1 MSDTN
6 PDEHEIGI
14 PRDPGLERAR
24 YIARLFDSRIP
35 LPGGLRVG
43 LDGIIGVIPG
53 VGDLVTATVGL
64 VILGEGLKR
73 GLPRHRLAQMVFNLL
88 LDTGA
93 GVVPGVGDVF
103 DFFWKS
109 NQRNLTIL
117 EDYLGLERTFPGPR
131 WKQKRSGLR
140 SGGPAASGSGPT
152 ATPVSGSEGREFVN
166 SVELPELDAG
176 QGREIPEGNRS
187 SEGDSGST

>member
-1 MSDTN
+1 MRDTD
-6 PDEHEIGI
+6 PDEYTIGI

-24 YIARLFDSRIP
+24 TIARLFDSRIP

-64 VILGEGLKR
+64 VLIGEGLKR
-73 GLPRHRLAQMVFNLL
+73 GMPLHRLAQMVFNLV

-117 EDYLGLERTFPGPR
+117 EDYLGLERTFSSPR
-131 WKQKRSGLR
+131 RGQKRSGGPR
-140 SGGPAASGSGPT
+140 DGPAASGSAAA
-152 ATPVSGSEGREFVN
+152 ATRASESSAGRETVN
-166 SVELPELDAG
+166 SDKVPEPAVGEASGGAG
-176 QGREIPEGNRS
+176 S
-187 SEGDSGST
+187 SESRPGST